1 MKTLFQLLSNSFSL
15 LCALLVFGAA
25 VQPVSLSAQ
34 SLWSADSRSLF
45 ADKRGTK
52 VGDILTIVIQEN
64 NSATKDQ
71 STKTARK
78 SSADASISSFLYG
91 PEAMKFLTKG
101 GKFPS
106 MNFGAS
112 SDFNGGG
119 QIANSEKIT
128 ARIAV
133 RIIDVLPNRNL
144 IVEGSRKTA
153 FSGETQDAILR
164 GVVREDDVQ
173 ANNTVFSYNLADAT
187 IKYVSSGAVSNVQK
201 KGWFTSIWDKVA
213 PF

>member
-1 MKTLFQLLSNSFSL
+1 MCVVARVGQPSL
-15 LCALLVFGAA
+15 L
-25 VQPVSLSAQ
+25 QAQ
-34 SLWSADSRSLF
+34 SLWSENSRSMF
-45 ADKRGTK
+45 ADKRATK
-52 VGDILTIVIQEN
+52 VGDILTVVIQEN

-78 SSADASISSFLYG
+78 SNVDASINSFLYG
-91 PEAMKFLTKG
+91 PDAMKFLTKG

-106 MNFGAS
+106 MSFGGS

-133 RIIDVLPNRNL
+133 RIIDVLPNGNL

-164 GVVREDDVQ
+164 GVVRQDDVQ
-173 ANNTVFSYNLADAT
+173 SNNTVFSYNLADAT

-201 KGWFTSIWDKVA
+201 KGWLTGIWDKVS

>member
-1 MKTLFQLLSNSFSL
+1 MKTLFQLLFNTLSL

-25 VQPVSLSAQ
+25 VQPLSLSAQ

-78 SSADASISSFLYG
+78 SSVDASISSFLYG

-101 GKFPS
+101 GKYPS

>member
-1 MKTLFQLLSNSFSL
+1 MKPRFQSLSNASL
-15 LCALLVFGAA
+15 LLGALVFAHALGQPA
-25 VQPVSLSAQ
+25 VVNAQ
-34 SLWSADSRSLF
+34 SLWSDSSRSMF
-45 ADKRGTK
+45 ADKRATK
-52 VGDILTIVIQEN
+52 VGDILTVVIQEN
-64 NSATKDQ
+64 NTATKDQ
-71 STKTARK
+71 STKTAR
-78 SSADASISSFLYG
+78 SSKVDASISSFLYG
-91 PEAMKFLTKG
+91 PEVMKFMAKG
-101 GKFPS
+101 GKFPA
-106 MNFGAS
+106 MNFGGS
-112 SDFNGGG
+112 SDFSGGG
-119 QIANSEKIT
+119 TIANSEKIT

-187 IKYVSSGAVSNVQK
+187 IKYVSSGAVSNTQK
-201 KGWFTSIWDKVA
+201 KGWLTGIWDKVS